1 MVLAALPPRG
11 SKGLKDVYA
20 MDVPFLR
27 ASHRRVSHRVPRIG
41 VHSMGVPLIDVHLVV
56 FLISVYS
63 MGVPL
68 IGVSLMPSIRHIL
81 PPPLTPLTPL
91 VLSLDC
97 D

>member
-1 MVLAALPPRG
+1 
-11 SKGLKDVYA
+11 
-20 MDVPFLR
+20 MDVPFSR
-27 ASHRRVSHRVPRIG
+27 ASHRCVSHRVPRIG
-41 VHSMGVPLIDVHLVV
+41 VHSMGVTVIDVHFMV

-68 IGVSLMPSIRHIL
+68 MGVSLMPSIRHIL
-81 PPPLTPLTPL
+81 PPPLTSLTPL